1 MNPTATPVRRQL
13 HPPPVPASP
22 FPYHPGSLLSVGD
35 LSLDGISLILTRA
48 TALENQDPLTRDR
61 ILAKRRVALLFYES
75 STRTRTSF
83 ELAAKGLGADTTLVS
98 SLSSSIEKGESL
110 KDTGL
115 TLRALGAEAIILRH
129 NASGAAWLLEA
140 ETRLPVL
147 NAGDGMHEHPT
158 QALLD
163 LRTILAHFDP
173 STKSCHP
180 ERAKRV
186 EGPAS
191 QISPPHSIHQVT
203 PETLAGVTVSI
214 VGDILHS
221 RVARSNMLLL
231 PRLGARVLLCGPK
244 ELLPDL
250 AAHAGPGIAIER
262 DFEAALR
269 QSQAIIMLRIQAERL
284 AGLQLDL
291 EEYKARYQ
299 LTGQRLAAHAPEAV
313 VLHPGPIIRGLEV
326 TAGVADGPQSVI
338 LEQVRNG
345 VAIRMAVVERA
356 LLAETAKG
364 GRA

>member
-1 MNPTATPVRRQL
+1 M
-13 HPPPVPASP
+13 
-22 FPYHPGSLLSVGD
+22 D
-35 LSLDGISLILTRA
+35 LSLDGLSGVLSRA
-48 TALENQDPLTRDR
+48 TFLENQNPLERTRT
-61 ILAKRRVALLFYES
+61 LAKRRVALLFYES

-129 NASGAAWLLEA
+129 NSSGSAWLLES

-173 STKSCHP
+173 STKTCHP
-180 ERAKRV
+180 ERAQRV
-186 EGPAS
+186 EGPAV
-191 QISPPHSIHQVT
+191 PVEVNA
-203 PETLAGVTVSI
+203 ETLAGVTVTI

-231 PRLGARVLLCGPK
+231 PRLGARVILCGPPA
-244 ELLPDL
+244 LLPEL
-250 AAHAGPGIAIER
+250 AAGAGPGISVER
-262 DFEAALR
+262 DFQAALA
-269 QSQAIIMLRIQAERL
+269 QSQAVMMLRIQAERL
-284 AGLQLDL
+284 AGLQVDL
-291 EEYKARYQ
+291 EDYKIRYQ
-299 LTGQRLAAHAPEAV
+299 LTEQRLAAHAPSAI
-313 VLHPGPIIRGLEV
+313 VLHPGPIIRGLEL

-338 LEQVRNG
+338 LEQVTNG

-356 LLAETAKG
+356 LLATEQG